1 MFRSDSDFRRSEESP
16 KLCLSITEDRGKV
29 RKNITSTT
37 SKVRFHYSKNINV
50 SLVLCI
56 DYFSVIRRNISA
68 ITSKVRFRYSKSI
81 NVSMVLCIDYICVV
95 KKNITATI
103 SGVRSCYSKKYECL
117 NRIVYRLLM
126 CDKEEYHGDN
136 FKSKVLLP
144 EKY

>member
-29 RKNITSTT
+29 RKNITSTA
-37 SKVRFHYSKNINV
+37 SKVRFHYSKSINV

-56 DYFSVIRRNISA
+56 DYLSIIRKNIAA
-68 ITSKVRFRYSKSI
+68 ITSKVRLRYLKSI
-81 NVSMVLCIDYICVV
+81 NVSMVLCIDYLFVI

-103 SGVRSCYSKKYECL
+103 SEVRFFYSKKYVCL
-117 NRIVYRLLM
+117 NRIVYPLLM